1 MYKKIAA
8 GLFALTA
15 VFALTACGGEKETEK
30 KSDTVTAEEL
40 VSVYDFN
47 LDDYVTLGDYKNIT
61 VECDESKYEVSD
73 NAMESYID
81 TYIESKYD
89 NVTYEKVKKDAVEKG
104 DYVNIDYTG
113 TMNGKKFDGGS
124 DKDVHLEIGSGSF
137 IDGFEDGLIGHK
149 AGDSVKLKLQFP
161 DDYWNK
167 EYAGK
172 KVKFAVKIHAIEK
185 KNVTAF
191 EDYTDEEISEKF
203 EFESKEDMYNSL
215 KESLETT
222 YTQQKQADV
231 QEKILEKLLSIS
243 KVEVPDELL
252 QKELDETMN
261 LARLYAEEEMGMDFE
276 SYLKQNE
283 GLDTEEEYR
292 EKVTPEVKKNLEEQ
306 LVIDAVVK
314 TEGWDISLEGY
325 EAFLEY
331 YLSSYGLTEEEFY
344 DRYGGKKKLMM
355 IYAENTMIMNLVD
368 NAKLVSPD
376 AEKKDAADSN
386 DKKKKEKQQK

>member
-8 GLFALTA
+8 GLFVLTA
-15 VFALTACGGEKETEK
+15 VFTLAACGGEKETEK
-30 KSDTVTAEEL
+30 KNDTVTAEEL

-73 NAMESYID
+73 TAIESYID

-89 NVTYEKVKKDAVEKG
+89 NVTYEKVEKDAVEKG

-113 TMNGKKFDGGS
+113 TMNGEKFDGGS
-124 DKDVHLEIGSGSF
+124 DKDAHLEIGSGSF

-185 KNVTAF
+185 KSVTSF

-222 YTQQKQADV
+222 YTQQKQADI

-261 LARLYAEEEMGMDFE
+261 LARLYAEEEMSMDFE

-292 EKVTPEVKKNLEEQ
+292 KKVTPEVKKNLEEQ

-314 TEGWDISLEGY
+314 AEGWDISLEGY

-376 AEKKDAADSN
+376 AEKKDAADSK